1 MCGASMVHPL
11 INIFFSFNLF
21 MFIEFL
27 SDLMEYFL
35 FISWCQIYLCKFL
48 EFLGSSFHG

>member
-11 INIFFSFNLF
+11 IKGFFFSFDLF

-27 SDLMEYFL
+27 LDIMEYFL
-35 FISWCQIYLCKFL
+35 FISWCHISLCKF
-48 EFLGSSFHG
+48 